1 MTPRNDRPE
10 YSDKA
15 AETLQ
20 RDWNCFSRAFTAA
33 KAKEFESQG
42 YTVIDGLF
50 GDSWVRMLPKQTS
63 ASSFPFCVVAIPI
76 PPFSSTA
83 TSTQNYTHARPLR
96 EPILCRTWFSQL
108 WVQTLVVM
116 TSSHYRQRRLHSDPK
131 SSGLQSIKCYDLT
144 RLSLQTQKQQQ
155 LVAAAAAVQHLR
167 QLHGSFGTQN
177 LTSMS
182 SICIML

>member
-63 ASSFPFCVVAIPI
+63 ALLFLFVLSPSPS
-76 PPFSSTA
+76 PPFP
-83 TSTQNYTHARPLR
+83 STQNYTHARPLR